1 VEGSHMRTQ
10 NIIEAWE
17 KPTSAHSKQHISSP
31 RLPIELA
38 AKLAALH
45 ELYPQQT
52 EAQLASD
59 LITHALA
66 QMQHKLDIQH

>member
-1 VEGSHMRTQ
+1 MKTQ
-10 NIIEAWE
+10 DIIEAWG
-17 KPTSAHSKQHISSP
+17 KTTSPRNKQHISSP
-31 RLPIELA
+31 RLPIELV

-59 LITHALA
+59 LITHALT
-66 QMQHKLDIQH
+66 QMQHTLDLQH